1 MSELPP
7 DEPSIA
13 ATGADPSRR
22 KTAPHEARDANTN
35 LLRRDWIA
43 QARAVRIEDE
53 IARRGIKLAGRVE
66 RCGPC
71 PVCGGTDRFAINIKK
86 QAWNCRGCQRG
97 GDVITLVKH
106 LDRCNFTT
114 ALETLTGQARRQAIR
129 PPAAGTSVRTD
140 VHGAAEYEA
149 RQARKA
155 AWLWSQRQ
163 PIAGTPAEAY
173 LRGARRY
180 SGLIPRTLAFLPPTK
195 PKHHLAM
202 IAAFGIPDEPEPG
215 IISKPR
221 DADAVHLTLLRPH
234 GGGTADV
241 KPNKLII
248 GRPLGRPIVIAP
260 TNDLLGLAIS
270 EGIEDALSAHEAT
283 GLGAWAA
290 GAAGFMPV
298 LAAAVPSYIEAVTVY
313 AHEDKAGQAGAH
325 ELAEALDHRGIEI
338 RLEGLGQ

>member
-1 MSELPP
+1 MNL
-7 DEPSIA
+7 
-13 ATGADPSRR
+13 R
-22 KTAPHEARDANTN
+22 KAPNN
-35 LLRRDWIA
+35 LLRRAWIA
-43 QARAVRIEDE
+43 QARAVRIEYE
-53 IARRGIKLAGRVE
+53 IAGRGIKLNGRGPE
-66 RCGPC
+66 RYGPC
-71 PVCGGTDRFAINIKK
+71 PKCGGTDRFAINTS
-86 QAWNCRGCQRG
+86 QQVWNCRGCQRG

-106 LDRCNFTT
+106 LDRCDFTT
-114 ALETLTGQARRQAIR
+114 ALETLTGQARQQGIR
-129 PPAAGTSVRTD
+129 PPASVKTSVRTD
-140 VHGAAEYEA
+140 VHGAVVYEA

-180 SGLIPRTLAFLPPTK
+180 SGLIPRTVAFLPPTK

-241 KPNKLII
+241 KPNKLIV

-260 TNDLLGLAIS
+260 TNDLLGLAIT

-290 GAAGFMPV
+290 GRRWVHAR
-298 LAAAVPSYIEAVTVY
+298 SSRR
-313 AHEDKAGQAGAH
+313 GAQ
-325 ELAEALDHRGIEI
+325 LHRGRH
-338 RLEGLGQ
+338 RLRARRQSRPGRRP

>member
-1 MSELPP
+1 M
-7 DEPSIA
+7 DRA
-13 ATGADPSRR
+13 KVNGSRQTR
-22 KTAPHEARDANTN
+22 NSDH
-35 LLRRDWIA
+35 RRDWIA
-43 QARAVRIEDE
+43 QARAVRIEGE

-71 PVCGGTDRFAINIKK
+71 PVCGGTDRFAINIEK

-114 ALETLTGQARRQAIR
+114 ALETLTGQARQQAIR
-129 PPAAGTSVRTD
+129 PPAAAKTSVRTD
-140 VHGAAEYEA
+140 VHGAADYEA

-180 SGLIPRTLAFLPPTK
+180 SGLIPRTLAFLPPSK
-195 PKHHLAM
+195 PKHHPAM
-202 IAAFGIPDEPEPG
+202 IAAFGIPDEPERG

-221 DADAVHLTLLRPH
+221 DADAVHLTLLRPD
-234 GGGTADV
+234 GGGKADV

-260 TNDLLGLAIS
+260 TNDLLGLAIT